1 YILNKDGSLNSQSNP
16 ANEGDPIT
24 IFAAGVGASTL
35 VGPFT
40 VTNLPVSVFVDGF
53 YANGISAVTKQV
65 PGIPGGVYELSIFCP
80 RPADLATPDNNLAGF
95 KMPPE
100 VSVLLVLGDVN
111 PLNPISSTFRSQDG
125 IALWVN

>member
-1 YILNKDGSLNSQSNP
+1 ASNP

-24 IFAAGVGASTL
+24 IFATGVGLSTL

-40 VTNLPVSVFVDGF
+40 VTNLPVSVYVDGF
-53 YANGISAVTKQV
+53 YANGISAVTKQASGL
-65 PGIPGGVYELSIFCP
+65 PGNIYELSVFVP
-80 RPADLATPDNNLAGF
+80 RPADLANPNNNLAGF

-100 VSVLLVLGDVN
+100 VPVFLVIGDVN
-111 PLNPISSTFRSQDG
+111 PLNPVSSNYRSQDG